1 MEKKTPQLARAKKPS
16 ADASKNA
23 SPELMIR
30 FISLIDKRQVDGIDV
45 ISDILSKKNF
55 AIDHFE
61 YKVIKKTE
69 TRRPINPKFKDG
81 PSEKVVLEERINV
94 NANLKTIRQLD
105 WRVVKDPENVL
116 LLNISRA
123 KGEAFCLP
131 LVFPNIFKKEHQIL
145 VTGLNDSSRLQL
157 LTVPDLKFKA
167 VPQIVEDNPEFKE
180 QLIQRANRAKGMQA
194 TARELLD
201 FPGLPDV
208 MVKKISQLATGKK
221 ETLTEAQSIN
231 LMILSD
237 LATRYLP
244 VFQTF
249 QTDVMVKAG
258 TVTQLSKQF
267 AELTDGIPT
276 PKLIAKLGDYL
287 GEEEGVPENNAQ
299 VFSHLYRRLQQMKDG
314 KLFVKGILLD
324 VKALFN
330 LLRSMIFFN
339 RSQKD
344 PELWE
349 QCQFFLKPYD
359 APDLIRKN
367 MAAVYMIALAS
378 QKKILLSH
386 AASNR
391 SLMEIYIVHNV
402 PEFVI
407 GKKAFIS
414 DQNLSD
420 QEYGIICSAVFR
432 RLGLKQVKADKKNDR
447 VDLFADTNY
456 GLSKLY
462 NPLHCVGSSF
472 GYLLDSILRKNL
484 ERFFIEGLKSVH
496 KRFDKHL
503 FDIFYEQAIFDKGLP
518 ISRNSFAK
526 WLETKTGLSKID
538 KLGFISND
546 LETAFDPAIT
556 PQVLI
561 GSGQSVFELDYS
573 EQSFA
578 KDYLEN
584 RIQYFGLLDKLRKI
598 SNAQKEPHNPAHIFV
613 EYLEQGEHNFMSL
626 HFRHYVKKTFLY
638 EEFNRIVS
646 EACVDIQVKL
656 DVIAEKNKVILKL
669 PLRYESMLCLGNTF
683 EVSSESG
690 IRIVRLQVVPLKS
703 FTEKMGVDF
712 EFASRFDS
720 LMQQAETPER
730 KGLIQAVRILGEYQK
745 TSQAF
750 FKYLTMSTLDRQINL
765 EMAALDARS
774 GQPEKLKYGLS
785 DAKKLII
792 GSMRTINLGSV
803 LQYDQQSKR
812 NDKNPVDNQSFAQ
825 MLESIMYWKSVKKDL
840 AKRTDTVLTVIKML
854 GRFSKTLKEG
864 SEWKSYHKMAIRFYQ
879 LISQPIDKYGENII
893 QGLLDLSG
901 KMSRMVSKR
910 EYKDN
915 AIAILFAE
923 WKRKYPGTVKNVYFY
938 APFVDDDSG
947 SGSNVL
953 NELRNA
959 ARLSRMLRSKRC
971 LIFLLEATKQVQQRQ
986 MGEIVRFLRQE
997 RYNLDFYVETSTL
1010 DEEKI
1015 NELSKTMIPKLF
1027 FEAGKL
1033 EPQKVAK
1040 PN

>member
-1 MEKKTPQLARAKKPS
+1 MEKKTPQIARAQKSS
-16 ADASKNA
+16 ADA

-45 ISDILSKKNF
+45 ISDILSKKSF

-123 KGEAFCLP
+123 KGEALCLP

-145 VTGLNDSSRLQL
+145 VTGLTDPSRLQL
-157 LTVPDLKFKA
+157 LTVPDLKFKS
-167 VPQIVEDNPEFKE
+167 VPQIVEDNPDFKE
-180 QLIQRANRAKGMQA
+180 QLMQRASRAKGMQA

-208 MVKKISQLATGKK
+208 MVNKISQLATGKK
-221 ETLTEAQSIN
+221 ETLTDAQSVN

-267 AELTDGIPT
+267 AEMTDGIPT
-276 PKLIAKLGDYL
+276 QKLIAKLGDYL

-314 KLFVKGILLD
+314 KLFVKGVLLD

-330 LLRSMIFFN
+330 ILRSMIFFN

-391 SLMEIYIVHNV
+391 SLMEIFAVHNV

-407 GKKAFIS
+407 GKKAYIS

-420 QEYGIICSAVFR
+420 QEYGIIRSSVFR
-432 RLGLKQVKADKKNDR
+432 RLGLKQVKADKRKDR

-472 GYLLDSILRKNL
+472 GYLLDSILKKNL
-484 ERFFIEGLKSVH
+484 ERFFTEGLKSIQ
-496 KRFDKHL
+496 KRFDKNL
-503 FDIFYEQAIFDKGLP
+503 FDIFYEQAVFDKGLP

-526 WLETKTGLSKID
+526 WLETKTALSKID
-538 KLGFISND
+538 KLGFISSD
-546 LETAFDPAIT
+546 LETGFDSAIT
-556 PQVLI
+556 PQVLV
-561 GSGQSVFELDYS
+561 GSGQSVFELDYTA
-573 EQSFA
+573 QSFA
-578 KDYLEN
+578 KDYLET

-613 EYLEQGEHNFMSL
+613 KYLEQGEHNFMSL
-626 HFRHYVKKTFLY
+626 HFRKFVKETFLY
-638 EEFNRIVS
+638 QEFSRIVS
-646 EACVDIQVKL
+646 EACADIQFKL
-656 DVIAEKNKVILKL
+656 DAIAEKNKVILKL
-669 PLRYESMLCLGNTF
+669 PLKYEGMLCLGNTF
-683 EVSSESG
+683 EIKSDSNT
-690 IRIVRLQVVPLKS
+690 RIVRLHVVPLKS
-703 FTEKMGVDF
+703 FNEKMGVVF
-712 EFASRFDS
+712 EFASKFDA

-750 FKYLTMSTLDRQINL
+750 FKYLTMSTLDRQISL
-765 EMAALDARS
+765 EMGALEAKS
-774 GQPEKLKYGLS
+774 GEPEQLKYGMS
-785 DAKKLII
+785 DARKLVI

-812 NDKNPVDNQSFAQ
+812 NSKDPVDIQSFAQ

-840 AKRTDTVLTVIKML
+840 AKRTNTVLTVIKML

-879 LISQPIDKYGENII
+879 LISQPIEKYGENII
-893 QGLLDLSG
+893 QALLDLSG
-901 KMSRMVSKR
+901 KMSHMVSKR

-915 AIAILFAE
+915 AVAILFAE
-923 WKRKYPGTVKNVYFY
+923 WKRKYPGTVKSVYFY

-947 SGSNVL
+947 PGSNVL
-953 NELRNA
+953 KELRNA
-959 ARLSRMLRSKRC
+959 ARLSRMLRSKRA
-971 LIFLLEATKQVQQRQ
+971 LIFLLEATKQVQHRQ
-986 MGEIVRFLRQE
+986 MGEIIRFLRQE
-997 RYNLDFYVETSTL
+997 RYNLDFYVEISTL

-1015 NELSKTMIPKLF
+1015 NELSKTMMPKLF

-1033 EPQKVAK
+1033 EPQKAAK